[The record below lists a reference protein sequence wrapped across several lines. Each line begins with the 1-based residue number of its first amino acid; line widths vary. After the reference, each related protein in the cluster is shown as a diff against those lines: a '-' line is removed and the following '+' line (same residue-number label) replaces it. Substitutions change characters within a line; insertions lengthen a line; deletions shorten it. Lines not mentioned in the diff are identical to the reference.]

1 MRRRLYF
8 LLPDPD
14 RCRRLVSE
22 LRDAG
27 LSRRYIHVIAAEGV
41 PLEGLPDASELRR
54 QGLSRAL
61 EIGAS
66 VGGVAGLCAGLLAV
80 TLPPAGVV
88 LAGGAALMIS
98 TAVGAGFGS
107 IVSALITRDI
117 PRRQIEAYR
126 TAIASGQVLLI
137 LDVPVNTIPTAIRM
151 VERVHPEV
159 DLRLTAAEVDD
170 RN

>member
-1 MRRRLYF
+1 M
-8 LLPDPD
+8 
-14 RCRRLVSE
+14 V
-22 LRDAG
+22 
-27 LSRRYIHVIAAEGV
+27 
-41 PLEGLPDASELRR
+41 
-54 QGLSRAL
+54 
-61 EIGAS
+61 
-66 VGGVAGLCAGLLAV
+66 
-80 TLPPAGVV
+80 
-88 LAGGAALMIS
+88 S

-159 DLRLTAAEVDD
+159 DLRLTDSEIDD
-170 RN
+170 CN